1 MVFVKKVNSDVKII
15 IGEFLK
21 ANIRESGARGVII
34 GLSGGIDS
42 TLCAK
47 LCVDTL
53 GKERV
58 HLFFMPEDST
68 PPRDYEDVEKLSR
81 YLNVLVHTFAINDL
95 VKGFIAPLSQ
105 YSLAGRENLV
115 GFGLSSEIHEAA
127 RKRGKINLKPRIRI
141 SVLFYFANLYNCLVI
156 GPSNKSE
163 LLVGY
168 FTKFGDGASDLALIG
183 DLYKTQVFQLAH
195 SLGLPQWLLEKKP
208 SPGLAVGVNDEDE
221 LKISYRLLDQIL
233 AGFDLGYP
241 EEYVAE
247 KVGISLEEVLRVRK
261 MVISTIHKRRF
272 PRIPKIGL
280 YTVGIDR
287 REY

>member
-1 MVFVKKVNSDVKII
+1 MVFVKKVNTDVKRI
-15 IGEFLK
+15 IGEFLG
-21 ANIRESGARGVII
+21 ANIRESGATGVVI

-42 TLCAK
+42 ALCAK

-53 GKERV
+53 GRERV

-68 PPRDYEDVEKLSR
+68 PPGDYDDVEKLSR
-81 YLNVLVHTFAINDL
+81 YLDVPVHTLAINDL
-95 VKGFIAPLSQ
+95 VKEFTGSLSGNGFSIK
-105 YSLAGRENLV
+105 YD
-115 GFGLSSEIHEAA
+115 EAA
-127 RKRGKINLKPRIRI
+127 RKRGNINIKPRIRI
-141 SVLFYFANLYNCLVI
+141 CVLFYFANLYDCLVI

-183 DLYKTQVFQLAH
+183 DLYKTQVFQLA
-195 SLGLPQWLLEKKP
+195 SILGLPQWLLDKKP

-221 LKISYRLLDQIL
+221 LKISYALLDQIL
-233 AGFDLGYP
+233 AGFDLGYGG
-241 EEYVAE
+241 EYVAG
-247 KVGISLEEVLRVRK
+247 KVGVPLEEVERIRG
-261 MVISTIHKRRF
+261 MVKSTIHKRRF

-280 YTVGIDR
+280 YTVGVDR

>member
-1 MVFVKKVNSDVKII
+1 MVFVKKVNTDVKRI
-15 IGEFLK
+15 IGEFLGV
-21 ANIRESGARGVII
+21 NIRESGASGVVI

-42 TLCAK
+42 ALCAK

-53 GKERV
+53 GRERV

-68 PPRDYEDVEKLSR
+68 PPGDFEDVEKLSR
-81 YLNVLVHTFAINDL
+81 YLDVPVHTLPINDL
-95 VKGFIAPLSQ
+95 VKGFADPLSRHGI
-105 YSLAGRENLV
+105 LGEV
-115 GFGLSSEIHEAA
+115 GEAA
-127 RKRGKINLKPRIRI
+127 KNRGKINIKPRIRI
-141 SVLFYFANLYNCLVI
+141 CILFYFANLYDCLVI

-183 DLYKTQVFQLAH
+183 DLYKTQVFQLAR
-195 SLGLPQWLLEKKP
+195 SIGMPQWLLEKKP

-221 LKISYRLLDQIL
+221 LKITYAFLDQIL
-233 AGFDLGYP
+233 AGFDLGYG

-247 KVGISLEEVLRVRK
+247 KVGIPHEEVLRIRN